1 MGQVGAVVE
10 FGRERFGHF
19 WGAVRFSFV
28 WSDRVSRRWV
38 RWLTSWTWMD
48 DAPLTPSILR
58 SLSLRTSAVLS
69 LSTLLHLRHCTM
81 MLFEAMVP

>member
-1 MGQVGAVVE
+1 M
-10 FGRERFGHF
+10 
-19 WGAVRFSFV
+19 
-28 WSDRVSRRWV
+28 V
-38 RWLTSWTWMD
+38 RWRTSWTWME